1 MGRKSTKEEKS
12 IYQLSREAS
21 ELTREAAAEAMHTS
35 SSRIEKLE
43 NGSMSITPEDIV
55 AMAECYKDPSLCNYY
70 CTHDCELGKAF
81 VPEVKS
87 KELSQITLE
96 LLSTLN
102 KVVQEK
108 DSLIDITADGDI
120 TEDEYEAF
128 QNIQDQLTKMSM
140 AIDTLQLWVDKK
152 IGDGRFNGRLSDKE

>member
-12 IYQLSREAS
+12 IYQLSREAR
-21 ELTREAAAEAMHTS
+21 ELTRETAAEAMHTS
-35 SSRIEKLE
+35 SSRIEKIE

-102 KVVQEK
+102 KVVLEK
-108 DSLIDITADGDI
+108 DSLIDISADGDI
-120 TEDEYEAF
+120 TENEYDSF
-128 QNIQDQLTKMSM
+128 QKIQDQLTKMSM

-152 IGDGRFNGRLSDKE
+152 IGDGKFNGRLTEN